1 MVDEQPTSDKVGEQP
16 IGNLHISRI
25 LEARALEEVMVDH
38 GGVGRNLGPPC
49 KQPFNL
55 DRALSTQPHTSVI
68 QVTTAP
74 EVPPTRA
81 RKDV

>member
-1 MVDEQPTSDKVGEQP
+1 MYVRMYVCVLLMYDVY
-16 IGNLHISRI
+16 LHISRI
-25 LEARALEEVMVDH
+25 LEARALEHVMVHH

-49 KQPFNL
+49 KQPFKL
-55 DRALSTQPHTSVI
+55 DGVLSTQPHTSVI
-68 QVTTAP
+68 QVIKEP